1 MHLVLA
7 SIFLRHESCKIVSST
22 PERSLSSRFKKK
34 KCSDDLCL
42 YINAGLFSCLPKQ
55 KPLLIIWPPESHFSR
70 RDKLFQDKGFCS
82 RRMRDVPMPPYSFSY
97 CSCIGVPIW
106 TSGSFPACECFDEG
120 SYWCAEWRAKTTGV
134 CVHVRRNK
142 KWMKCVGICVC
153 QARIKYKW

>member
-7 SIFLRHESCKIVSST
+7 SIFLRHESWSST
-22 PERSLSSRFKKK
+22 PERSHRSRFFFL
-34 KCSDDLCL
+34 SWWFVCL
-42 YINAGLFSCLPKQ
+42 YRNTRLFSCLPKQ

-70 RDKLFQDKGFCS
+70 RDKLFQDKSFCS

-134 CVHVRRNK
+134 CVHVRRNT